1 MKMSTYERPLSSQI
15 LSLKDELRR
24 RDNADSMELVKF
36 RKTVEEKEAQI
47 QNLQGV
53 REALEEANMR
63 VGASCIRF
71 ILPS

>member
-1 MKMSTYERPLSSQI
+1 MKMSTYERTLSPQI